1 MKEIKIHIDITAVLR
16 AVFYIAGV
24 LACNILYLPEGASPR
39 RRYFR
44 IALRAPGARVLYD
57 FTARMHE
64 DDIVYIHQ
72 RAQQAGIALK
82 TKYSPLV
89 DIMTEPQKDF
99 LTTVKFGL
107 PVASSVLCIVGT
119 LANTI
124 SLIYFVQKKNK
135 TNGDKLLMLLNSVDL
150 LLCAC
155 AAVDTICLSLY
166 LQSGYDGRY
175 AYAFITF
182 LVPYILLVDGTAYVT
197 CILSVTRAIGIA
209 RPFYQI
215 QGKLLLIV
223 GIIVFIV
230 TELIQV
236 ILLLKS
242 GGIPGSSV
250 RIAISLLVL
259 LIVLCAMV
267 VAVYKLT
274 KKDIEAAER
283 LSQNNKKATFTV
295 VILSGLFFVF
305 NSVFL
310 GLTVNLLFNHGNL
323 NKDNQALILT
333 YIGLFIAV
341 PLNSSI
347 NPIIYLVRKR
357 DMREFFVQ
365 NFGKICQTAQ
375 PVQPQVTSQEI
386 VL

>member
-1 MKEIKIHIDITAVLR
+1 MNEMNA
-16 AVFYIAGV
+16 
-24 LACNILYLPEGASPR
+24 
-39 RRYFR
+39 
-44 IALRAPGARVLYD
+44 
-57 FTARMHE
+57 
-64 DDIVYIHQ
+64 
-72 RAQQAGIALK
+72 
-82 TKYSPLV
+82 
-89 DIMTEPQKDF
+89 MTEPQKDF

-107 PVASSVLCIVGT
+107 PVTSSALCIVGT

-166 LQSGYDGRY
+166 LQSEDDARY
-175 AYAFITF
+175 AYAFTAF
-182 LVPYILLVDGTAYVT
+182 LIPYILLVDGTAYVT

-209 RPFYQI
+209 LPFYQI
-215 QGKLLLIV
+215 QGKLLVIV
-223 GIIVFIV
+223 GIIVFLV

-236 ILLLKS
+236 IVLLKS
-242 GGIPGSSV
+242 GILGSSV
-250 RIAISLLVL
+250 RIAISLLVQ

-267 VAVYKLT
+267 VAVHKLT
-274 KKDIEAAER
+274 KKDIGGAGER

-295 VILSGLFFVF
+295 VILSGLFLVF

-310 GLTVNLLFNHGNL
+310 GLSINLFSHGNL
-323 NKDNQALILT
+323 NNDTQALILIT
-333 YIGLFIAV
+333 IGLFIAV

-357 DMREFFVQ
+357 DMREFFVH
-365 NFGKICQTAQ
+365 NFRKIFQSAQ
-375 PVQPQVTSQEI
+375 PVQP
-386 VL
+386 

>member
-1 MKEIKIHIDITAVLR
+1 
-16 AVFYIAGV
+16 
-24 LACNILYLPEGASPR
+24 
-39 RRYFR
+39 
-44 IALRAPGARVLYD
+44 
-57 FTARMHE
+57 
-64 DDIVYIHQ
+64 
-72 RAQQAGIALK
+72 
-82 TKYSPLV
+82 
-89 DIMTEPQKDF
+89 MTEPQKDF

-166 LQSGYDGRY
+166 QSEDDARY
-175 AYAFITF
+175 AYAFMTF
-182 LVPYILLVDGTAYVT
+182 LIPYILLVDGTAYVT

-209 RPFYQI
+209 LPFYQI
-215 QGKLLLIV
+215 QGKLLVIV
-223 GIIVFIV
+223 GIIVFLV

-236 ILLLKS
+236 ISFVLLLLRS
-242 GGIPGSSV
+242 RAGGILGPYV

-267 VAVYKLT
+267 VAVHKLT
-274 KKDIEAAER
+274 KKDIRAGER

-310 GLTVNLLFNHGNL
+310 GMCINLFSHGNIL
-323 NKDNQALILT
+323 NNDTQALILI

-365 NFGKICQTAQ
+365 NFRKIFQTAQ
-375 PVQPQVTSQEI
+375 PVQP
-386 VL
+386 